1 MMVNIHTDSPLIFGG
16 TEEPAANGTLHSIGA
31 IGGEKNKAITKAIQ
45 DIVTAK
51 LGVPN
56 DRFYLAVSG
65 PLLASVPCLS
75 MRKLFKFAASGQLIR
90 PQLNMHAAY
99 VSLHLCTLRFT

>member
-1 MMVNIHTDSPLIFGG
+1 MVNIQTDSPLTFGG

-45 DIVTAK
+45 EIVTAK

-56 DRFYLAVSG
+56 DRFYLAVSVVAV
-65 PLLASVPCLS
+65 LPCD
-75 MRKLFKFAASGQLIR
+75 
-90 PQLNMHAAY
+90 
-99 VSLHLCTLRFT
+99 LHLQYHWAGIAQYELHIHPCWPGA